1 VPDTAYAGEQI
12 VEVAAADDDVL
23 RVEHIAK
30 RFGPTIALRDIN
42 LHLRKG
48 EVLALLGDNGAG
60 KSTLIKILSGFHQP
74 DSGSMWCK
82 GEPYAPRSV
91 QQARTAGIDTV
102 YQDLALVGQLTVFQ
116 NMFLNREVVTKP
128 LPLLSN
134 RAMRKRTR
142 AALDDIGIHIPSIDL
157 PVARLSGGQRQ
168 AIAVARVISG
178 ESDIILLDEPLA
190 AMGAKE
196 GAQILDLV
204 QRLRDSG
211 DVSIILI
218 VHNYIQVFQ
227 VCDRVNL
234 IQDGVITFDKPT
246 SETSVDELNEI
257 VVEQYR
263 RARLEAQRAAGAAD
277 PPTAVSGDGATPAS
291 APDSGGAAGAGAA
304 PGSGPG
310 PTGSTGEP
318 ATANDPSTADDPPG
332 TAPGG

>member
-1 VPDTAYAGEQI
+1 MPDTAYAGEQI
-12 VEVAAADDDVL
+12 VALDTADDDVL
-23 RVEHIAK
+23 RVEHVAK
-30 RFGPTIALRDIN
+30 RFGPTTALRDIN

-60 KSTLIKILSGFHQP
+60 KSTLIKILSGFHQH

-91 QQARTAGIDTV
+91 QQARKAGIDTV
-102 YQDLALVGQLTVFQ
+102 FQDLALVNQLTVFQ
-116 NMFLNREVVTKP
+116 NMFLHRELTAKP
-128 LPLLSN
+128 LPLLRN

-142 AALDDIGIHIPSIDL
+142 AALDDIGIQIQSIDL

-178 ESDIILLDEPLA
+178 EADIILLDEPLA

-196 GAQILDLV
+196 GAQIIDLV

-211 DVSIILI
+211 EVSIILI

-246 SETSVDELNEI
+246 SETSVSELNEI

-263 RARLEAQRAAGAAD
+263 RARLEAQRTMTAEVSVDAARAAV
-277 PPTAVSGDGATPAS
+277 AGDEGGAS
-291 APDSGGAAGAGAA
+291 AARVNRSGSADDSPGAA
-304 PGSGPG
+304 PG
-310 PTGSTGEP
+310 E
-318 ATANDPSTADDPPG
+318 
-332 TAPGG
+332 